1 MKSYSPNEFW
11 AAASSLLTPSQEMDT
26 ELCHRV
32 FSKLAVLY
40 VYIFTHCLAYR
51 DADWNLKDIQ
61 QHLVRTQRQQTANNK
76 AFLGHIQRLDSD
88 IEDLMKQVWFI

>member
-1 MKSYSPNEFW
+1 MQSF
-11 AAASSLLTPSQEMDT
+11 ATV
-26 ELCHRV
+26 C
-32 FSKLAVLY
+32 FSILQSHPCTC
-40 VYIFTHCLAYR
+40 IHHSLAYR